1 MVRPNI
7 WKLQAEKDIDGLAGA
22 LRYHDPEIRRRA
34 AAALRVLGATSAIPA
49 LKQAYDREPDSD
61 ARDAIMV
68 TLEYLDD
75 DFAHSAMRQRS
86 KEELLHILTHGTPE
100 ETIRAAQSLAEAG
113 DQLSTEALVLVFR
126 NPFNRDDVRLAAAEA
141 LLKLKSAPAVVT
153 LLAGLRKENWRI
165 RHNAAAVLGQLRA
178 TWATQPLIERLED
191 ENATVRSA
199 AAAALRRFQ
208 TSQANQALETYKS
221 RHSGKTGP
229 LTPPPIAAP
238 APAVAA
244 TQPAPPPPL
253 EPPAPVAVGDA
264 DPLADTRPKRPPELT
279 ETIRR
284 LQKGIREATGKTG
297 PLSPPSTAPT
307 SATE

>member
-7 WKLQAEKDIDGLAGA
+7 WKLQAEKDIDGLANA
-22 LRYHDPEIRRRA
+22 LRYHDPEVRRRA
-34 AAALRVLGATSAIPA
+34 AAALRVLGATSAVPS
-49 LKQAYDREPDSD
+49 LKKAFEREPDND
-61 ARDAIMV
+61 ARDAIMAA
-68 TLEYLDD
+68 LEYLDE
-75 DFAHSAMRQRS
+75 DFAHSTMRQRS

-100 ETIRAAQSLAEAG
+100 ETIRAAQSLAETG

-126 NPFNRDDVRLAAAEA
+126 NPINRDDVRLAAAEA

-178 TWATQPLIERLED
+178 TWATKALIECLED

-199 AAAALRRFQ
+199 AASALRRFQ
-208 TSQANQALETYKS
+208 TPQANQALEGYRS

-238 APAVAA
+238 TP
-244 TQPAPPPPL
+244 Q
-253 EPPAPVAVGDA
+253 PPAPVEPQAAVTVGDA
-264 DPLADTRPKRPPELT
+264 DPLADTHPKRPPELT

-284 LQKGIREATGKTG
+284 LQKGIREATGKTD
-297 PLSPPSTAPT
+297 PLSPPPPAPT
-307 SATE
+307 GPTE